1 MADEGSP
8 SMTGLHIRRGLGQMM
23 DDTGPSISGY
33 HVRRG
38 FGQMMASV
46 LGCGISAH
54 GAAPVSVTTKFLSL
68 YQVRASSCARPSP
81 PRTRCTDEQRSLA
94 YACEWKGMLASVHV
108 HIRCKQSWIR
118 CRWMRASR
126 V

>member
-1 MADEGSP
+1 
-8 SMTGLHIRRGLGQMM
+8 M

-54 GAAPVSVTTKFLSL
+54 SAAPVSVTTKFLAF
-68 YQVRASSCARPSP
+68 YQVRFLMRRPP
-81 PRTRCTDEQRSLA
+81 MQPTHGCTDEQRSVVS
-94 YACEWKGMLASVHV
+94 ACQCAGMLTSVHER
-108 HIRCKQSWIR
+108 IMPYTPLTR
-118 CRWMRASR
+118 
-126 V
+126 

>member
-8 SMTGLHIRRGLGQMM
+8 SMTGLHIRRGIGQMM

-38 FGQMMASV
+38 FGQMLASV

-54 GAAPVSVTTKFLSL
+54 GAAPVSFTSKFIAL
-68 YQVRASSCARPSP
+68 YQV
-81 PRTRCTDEQRSLA
+81 
-94 YACEWKGMLASVHV
+94 
-108 HIRCKQSWIR
+108 
-118 CRWMRASR
+118 
-126 V
+126 